1 MFHETLGLLKKSRD
15 AQLAWSSCL
24 RSSSSEGAKC
34 KLSFLLTLKVWSKF
48 NKVLIINKANL
59 NLVWT
64 TSQCSKSQKKS
75 HSTLRAK
82 RAAFTFWLVKIGG
95 KCQNWKIE
103 MRLFRSFSNTV
114 RNRQQMN
121 LTGDQIKLS
130 SASNVV
136 FSISYQQNTTRNLRA
151 R

>member
-1 MFHETLGLLKKSRD
+1 MFPAYKTPVRVIDFSKNQKFWRRYASKEKSSTMTNVRPAKNGGSSFSWICRCTCHHVLLEHSG
-15 AQLAWSSCL
+15 W
-24 RSSSSEGAKC
+24 
-34 KLSFLLTLKVWSKF
+34 
-48 NKVLIINKANL
+48 
-59 NLVWT
+59 
-64 TSQCSKSQKKS
+64 KSQKKS

-103 MRLFRSFSNTV
+103 MRLSGWFSNTV